1 MLNTNKISNVIIF
14 CLSLWALY
22 VCVTTFWGVTFYF
35 PFVRAEES
43 DIPFHRL
50 QSVRIAVLLTFAYFG
65 FIHLTKGSEPLYPI
79 QFLSVFLKSL
89 VISALPIFYLYDVE
103 TYNYSILF
111 FFFVCAL
118 ILHLASKPK
127 YKKYFY
133 KK

>member
-1 MLNTNKISNVIIF
+1 MFNTNKISNVIIF
-14 CLSLWALY
+14 CLSLWAIY
-22 VCVTTFWGVTFYF
+22 VSVTTLWGVTFYF
-35 PFVRAEES
+35 PFVRAEDS

-50 QSVRIAVLLTFAYFG
+50 QTVRIAVLLTFAYFG
-65 FIHLTKGSEPLYPI
+65 FVHLIKGSEPLYPI
-79 QFLSVFLKSL
+79 QFLSIFLKFL
-89 VISALPIFYLYDVE
+89 VISALPIFYLYDAE
-103 TYNYSILF
+103 TYNYSVLF

>member
-1 MLNTNKISNVIIF
+1 MLSTNKISNVIIF

-50 QSVRIAVLLTFAYFG
+50 QTVRIAVFLTFAYFG

-89 VISALPIFYLYDVE
+89 VISGLPIFYLYDVE
-103 TYNYSILF
+103 TYDYSILF

>member
-1 MLNTNKISNVIIF
+1 MNKISNVIIF
-14 CLSLWALY
+14 CLSLWAIY
-22 VCVTTFWGVTFYF
+22 VSVTTFWGVTFYF
-35 PFVRAEES
+35 PFVRAEAS

-50 QSVRIAVLLTFAYFG
+50 QTVRIAVLLTFAYFG
-65 FIHLTKGSEPLYPI
+65 FVHLTKGSEPLYPI
-79 QFLSVFLKSL
+79 QFLSIFLKFL
-89 VISALPIFYLYDVE
+89 VISALPIFYLYDAE
-103 TYNYSILF
+103 TYNYSVLF

>member
-1 MLNTNKISNVIIF
+1 MFNTNKISNVIIF
-14 CLSLWALY
+14 CLSLWAIY
-22 VCVTTFWGVTFYF
+22 VSVTTFWGVTFYF
-35 PFVRAEES
+35 PFVHAEDS

-50 QSVRIAVLLTFAYFG
+50 QTVRIAVLLTFAYFG
-65 FIHLTKGSEPLYPI
+65 FVHLTKGSEPLYPI
-79 QFLSVFLKSL
+79 QFLSIFLKFL
-89 VISALPIFYLYDVE
+89 VISAIPIFYLYDAE
-103 TYNYSILF
+103 TYNYSVLF